1 MTSNV
6 PTLNSTQLCYW
17 LAGNPRA
24 ELYVFLVAV
33 QSLHSVENW
42 CNPDNVRKRPVA
54 LKWLLPLSIT
64 ATPYFNERSFTILV
78 VEDEALIRDFLHIVL
93 KRMGHVVLEA
103 RDGAEGLTV
112 SRNFNGRI
120 DLVIADVR
128 MPKVDGPT
136 MVRLLQAKRP
146 GMKVLLI
153 SGDSAESLPNDSKK
167 NFLHKPFPPAAIE
180 QKVQEIL
187 ARDEALSIPTKAN
200 AVLG

>member
-1 MTSNV
+1 
-6 PTLNSTQLCYW
+6 
-17 LAGNPRA
+17 
-24 ELYVFLVAV
+24 VAFKW
-33 QSLHSVENW
+33 LHS
-42 CNPDNVRKRPVA
+42 PTMA
-54 LKWLLPLSIT
+54 
-64 ATPYFNERSFTILV
+64 ATPYFNERSCTILV

-93 KRMGHVVLEA
+93 ERMGHIVLEA

-153 SGDSAESLPNDSKK
+153 SGYSAESVPNDSMK

-180 QKVQEIL
+180 QKVQEML
-187 ARDEALSIPTKAN
+187 AHDEALSIPTKAN
-200 AVLG
+200 PG

>member
-1 MTSNV
+1 M
-6 PTLNSTQLCYW
+6 
-17 LAGNPRA
+17 A
-24 ELYVFLVAV
+24 
-33 QSLHSVENW
+33 
-42 CNPDNVRKRPVA
+42 
-54 LKWLLPLSIT
+54 
-64 ATPYFNERSFTILV
+64 ATPYFNERTCTILV
-78 VEDEALIRDFLHIVL
+78 VEGEALIRDFLCIVL
-93 KRMGHVVLEA
+93 KHMGHLVLEA

-128 MPKVDGPT
+128 IPKVDGPT

-167 NFLHKPFPPAAIE
+167 NFLHKPFPPAVIE

-187 ARDEALSIPTKAN
+187 ARDKALGIPARP
-200 AVLG
+200 AVPG

>member
-1 MTSNV
+1 M
-6 PTLNSTQLCYW
+6 
-17 LAGNPRA
+17 A
-24 ELYVFLVAV
+24 
-33 QSLHSVENW
+33 
-42 CNPDNVRKRPVA
+42 
-54 LKWLLPLSIT
+54 
-64 ATPYFNERSFTILV
+64 ATPYCNERRSTILV

-93 KRMGHVVLEA
+93 KGMGHVVLEA

-153 SGDSAESLPNDSKK
+153 SGDSAESLPNDSRK
-167 NFLHKPFPPAAIE
+167 NFLHKPFPPAVIE

-187 ARDEALSIPTKAN
+187 ARDKALGIPARPS
-200 AVLG
+200 VPG

>member
-1 MTSNV
+1 M
-6 PTLNSTQLCYW
+6 
-17 LAGNPRA
+17 
-24 ELYVFLVAV
+24 
-33 QSLHSVENW
+33 
-42 CNPDNVRKRPVA
+42 A
-54 LKWLLPLSIT
+54 LKRLLPLSMT

-93 KRMGHVVLEA
+93 TRMGHVVLEA
-103 RDGAEGLTV
+103 RDGAEGLTI

-120 DLVIADVR
+120 DLVISDVR

-136 MVRLLQAKRP
+136 MVRLLQTKPP

-153 SGDSAESLPNDSKK
+153 SGDSAESLPNDSRK

-180 QKVQEIL
+180 QKVQEML